1 MVPYLP
7 VRFVVIVNIGTEL
20 YGTNVHMGVT
30 VPVPSLSPAWP
41 ETELAGEGRERGDC
55 GDEWWGL
62 KGEWGPG

>member
-1 MVPYLP
+1 MVPYLQ
-7 VRFVVIVNIGTEL
+7 VRFVVIVNIPICTVKI
-20 YGTNVHMGVT
+20 NVHMGVE
-30 VPVPSLSPAWP
+30 VASLSPAWP